1 MFKKIKTIHLLK
13 SIIFG
18 FMRFLFVYILLSH
31 SILFS
36 QQTKKEVFAKRI
48 NSQIK
53 IDGELNEPI
62 WLDIKSAKDFT
73 MLEPTNGKIER
84 ASQKTEVKFAYDD
97 TGIYVGAYLND
108 KNAGYDDP
116 NILRYFKRIRA

>member
-73 MLEPTNGKIER
+73 MLEPTNGKIE
-84 ASQKTEVKFAYDD
+84 
-97 TGIYVGAYLND
+97 
-108 KNAGYDDP
+108 
-116 NILRYFKRIRA
+116 